1 MVKISFLAL
10 TGYTGPTDLK
20 LNRVQIKIGIWTP
33 GSPPISGSRFNIN
46 IPTST
51 TIFHRQRRDGEL
63 TPVLISN
70 ILDKVNAR
78 MNATAFQ
85 CTLVGF
91 STSSKNPGQEI
102 CSTYCKCEVPFLRT
116 LTRSGVYQRNRIVLK
131 DYTHDRL
138 RTSQ

>member
-1 MVKISFLAL
+1 MFVEPVSPRPRTKISLVSA
-10 TGYTGPTDLK
+10 GE
-20 LNRVQIKIGIWTP
+20 IKYVIWIP
-33 GSPPISGSRFNIN
+33 GSPPISGSQFNIN

-51 TIFHRQRRDGEL
+51 TIFHRQRRDREL

-78 MNATAFQ
+78 MNAKAFQ
-85 CTLVGF
+85 CALVGS
-91 STSSKNPGQEI
+91 STSSKNPGQEL
-102 CSTYCKCEVPFLRT
+102 CSTYCKCGVPFLRT

-131 DYTHDRL
+131 DYTHDRP

>member
-1 MVKISFLAL
+1 MPKIS
-10 TGYTGPTDLK
+10 
-20 LNRVQIKIGIWTP
+20 QKINCLIWTP
-33 GSPPISGSRFNIN
+33 GSQPISGSRFNIN

-91 STSSKNPGQEI
+91 STLSKNPGQEYAAPI
-102 CSTYCKCEVPFLRT
+102 ANARCHS
-116 LTRSGVYQRNRIVLK
+116 
-131 DYTHDRL
+131 
-138 RTSQ
+138 

>member
-1 MVKISFLAL
+1 MLIFNLLLLHKSINCV
-10 TGYTGPTDLK
+10 
-20 LNRVQIKIGIWTP
+20 IWTP

-51 TIFHRQRRDGEL
+51 TIFHRQRRDREL

-85 CTLVGF
+85 CTLVV
-91 STSSKNPGQEI
+91 SSMLSKNPRTRI
-102 CSTYCKCEVPFLRT
+102 CSTYCKCGVPFLRT